1 MFYIVKRLYR
11 ASDRDIVYFIIKCP
25 RKYKI
30 VEKLKWYRPFFP
42 FTFEKTRCASIHL
55 SSITRYVD
63 EISHED
69 LQDLRDK
76 WMSGREL
83 EEKIR
88 RILEKLFDDRRI
100 VEKRMKKL
108 KEFMRKKIEDFER
121 EKYEKT
127 LPYVRKFDYHW
138 YKGSLK
144 NYILTTK
151 SLMTLRLSTP
161 DRYTKVYIT
170 LLKKFFAIE
179 KYDTYSSDVIL
190 IELPYNT
197 SVIKPEFVNDRRVEE
212 VIKEDLL
219 RELEEMRDKI
229 DMNDEQKQ
237 YFEKAVH
244 VIKYLI
250 TLKEI
255 LSSP

>member
-11 ASDRDIVYFIIKCP
+11 ASDRDSVYFIIKCP
-25 RKYKI
+25 KKYKI

-42 FTFEKTRCASIHL
+42 DTFEKTRCASIHL
-55 SSITRYVD
+55 SSITRYVYRIPYKD
-63 EISHED
+63 YED
-69 LQDLRDK
+69 LMDK

-88 RILEKLFDDRRI
+88 RILEKLFEDKRI
-100 VEKRMKKL
+100 VEKRMKRL

-121 EKYEKT
+121 EKYEKS
-127 LPYVRKFDYHW
+127 LPYVRRFDYSW
-138 YKGSLK
+138 YIGSLK
-144 NYILTTK
+144 RYILTSK
-151 SLMTLRLSTP
+151 SLMTLILSTP
-161 DRYTKVYIT
+161 YRHEDVYIK

-179 KYDTYSSDVIL
+179 EYDPYSSDVIL

-197 SVIKPEFVNDRRVEE
+197 SIIKPEFVNDRRVEE

-219 RELEEMRDKI
+219 RELEEMRDEI
-229 DMNDEQKQ
+229 NMNDEQKQ
-237 YFEKAVH
+237 YFEKAVQ
-244 VIKYLI
+244 VIKYLV

-255 LSSP
+255 LSA

>member
-1 MFYIVKRLYR
+1 MFYIVREFYYR
-11 ASDRDIVYFIIKCP
+11 FSSRYPVYFIIKCP
-25 RKYKI
+25 KKYKI
-30 VEKLKWYRPFFP
+30 VEKLKWHRPFFP
-42 FTFEKTRCASIHL
+42 LTLENRCTYTYL
-55 SSITRYVD
+55 SSITVYVNK
-63 EISHED
+63 ISHED

-100 VEKRMKKL
+100 IEKRMKKL
-108 KEFMRKKIEDFER
+108 KEFIRKKIKNFER
-121 EKYEKT
+121 KKYAKKF
-127 LPYVRKFDYHW
+127 PYVRRFDYHW
-138 YKGSLK
+138 YTRRSLK
-144 NYILTTK
+144 NYIFTNK
-151 SLMTLRLSTP
+151 SLMTLTP
-161 DRYTKVYIT
+161 SSQHIRIV
-170 LLKKFFAIE
+170 LLKKIFAIE
-179 KYDTYSSDVIL
+179 RYFADITGNVIL

-197 SVIKPEFVNDRRVEE
+197 SAIEPRLIDIHRDSIKMVIN
-212 VIKEDLL
+212 EDLL
-219 RELEEMRDKI
+219 RELEEMRDEI

-255 LSSP
+255 LSA

>member
-1 MFYIVKRLYR
+1 MFYIVKKLYR
-11 ASDRDIVYFIIKCP
+11 ASDRDSVYFIIKCP
-25 RKYKI
+25 RRYKLI
-30 VEKLKWYRPFFP
+30 EKLKWYRPFFP
-42 FTFEKTRCASIHL
+42 DTFEKTRCASIHL
-55 SSITRYVD
+55 SSITRYVHLR
-63 EISHED
+63 ISYED
-69 LQDLRDK
+69 YKDLMDK

-88 RILEKLFDDRRI
+88 RILEKLFNDKKI

-121 EKYEKT
+121 EKYEKN
-127 LPYVRKFDYHW
+127 LPYVKKFDYHW
-138 YKGSLK
+138 YIRSLK
-144 NYILTTK
+144 NYILATK
-151 SLMTLRLSTP
+151 SLMTLKLSIS
-161 DRYTKVYIT
+161 DRYTKVYIM

-179 KYDTYSSDVIL
+179 EYDTYSLDVTL

-197 SVIKPEFVNDRRVEE
+197 SAIEPEFVNDHRVEN
-212 VIKEDLL
+212 VINEDLL
-219 RELEEMRDKI
+219 RELEKMRDEI

-244 VIKYLI
+244 VIKYLV

-255 LSSP
+255 LSA

>member
-1 MFYIVKRLYR
+1 
-11 ASDRDIVYFIIKCP
+11 
-25 RKYKI
+25 
-30 VEKLKWYRPFFP
+30 
-42 FTFEKTRCASIHL
+42 
-55 SSITRYVD
+55 
-63 EISHED
+63 
-69 LQDLRDK
+69 
-76 WMSGREL
+76 MSGREL

-88 RILEKLFDDRRI
+88 RILEKLFKDRRI

-121 EKYEKT
+121 EKYEKN
-127 LPYVRKFDYHW
+127 LPYVRRFDYGW
-138 YKGSLK
+138 YIGSLK
-144 NYILTTK
+144 YYILRRK
-151 SLMTLRLSTP
+151 SLMTLILSTP
-161 DRYTKVYIT
+161 HRRTDVSIK
-170 LLKKFFAIE
+170 LLKKFFVIE
-179 KYDTYSSDVIL
+179 EYDSYSSDVIL

-197 SVIKPEFVNDRRVEE
+197 SVIKPEFVNDHRVEE

-219 RELEEMRDKI
+219 RELEKMRDEI

-244 VIKYLI
+244 IIKYLV

>member
-1 MFYIVKRLYR
+1 MFYIVKKLYR
-11 ASDRDIVYFIIKCP
+11 ASDRDSVYFIIKCP
-25 RKYKI
+25 KKYKLI
-30 VEKLKWYRPFFP
+30 EKLKWYRPFFP
-42 FTFEKTRCASIHL
+42 DTFEKTRCASIHL
-55 SSITRYVD
+55 SNITRYID
-63 EISHED
+63 KISRED

-88 RILEKLFDDRRI
+88 KILEKLFKDRRI

-121 EKYEKT
+121 EKYEKKF
-127 LPYVRKFDYHW
+127 PYVRRFEYNW

-144 NYILTTK
+144 NYILATK
-151 SLMTLRLSTP
+151 NLMTLKLSIS
-161 DRYTKVYIT
+161 DRYTKVYIM

-179 KYDTYSSDVIL
+179 EYDLYSSDVIL

-197 SVIKPEFVNDRRVEE
+197 SVIKPEFVNDHRVES
-212 VIKEDLL
+212 VINEDLL
-219 RELEEMRDKI
+219 RELEKMRDEI
-229 DMNDEQKQ
+229 DMNDKQKQ

-244 VIKYLI
+244 VIKYLV

-255 LSSP
+255 LSA